1 MNREK
6 GMHGRST
13 MSGMRH
19 SGGSGAWITG
29 FTLIELMIAVAIIA
43 ILASIALPAYQE
55 QIRKS
60 RRAQRKSRRAQAKA
74 DLVEYAQLAER
85 YFTVNNT
92 YVGFTLPTTSQSP
105 REAGATARYNLPAPT
120 TTATTFTLTANATGA
135 QASDRCGDLS
145 ITNTGQKG
153 ETGSASLEEC
163 W

>member
-1 MNREK
+1 MNRVQSK
-6 GMHGRST
+6 YS
-13 MSGMRH
+13 
-19 SGGSGAWITG
+19 GSGWRWPHGG
-29 FTLIELMIAVAIIA
+29 FTLIELMIVVAVVA
-43 ILASIALPAYQE
+43 ILASIAVPSYQE
-55 QIRKS
+55 QI
-60 RRAQRKSRRAQAKA
+60 RKSRRAQAKA

-92 YVGFTLPTTSQSP
+92 YVGFTLPTSQSP